1 MGKYI
6 IYGLSIGVAVAI
18 AILLKFRKKS
28 KKRQEKIEYSIS
40 IVDDVL
46 KMSDVVA
53 YFKSLSLNQD
63 LHTPF
68 LALELDVLQS
78 LISKDD
84 LQKDGYKTII
94 LGVYEK
100 SFDTI
105 KYSRVI
111 HCKDFDEKINEIMG
125 KEKFIVL
132 A

>member
-28 KKRQEKIEYSIS
+28 KKGQEKIEYSIS

-63 LHTPF
+63 LHTSF

-125 KEKFIVL
+125 KEKFVVL
-132 A
+132 S